1 MSAGSLSHHDVM
13 PVIERA
19 RSRAQE
25 AGHFPGRK
33 GARRALHIVHTE
45 ASLGW
50 GGQEIRI
57 LNEASGMIRRGHAVT
72 VLCPAHAKIYAEAH
86 RRGIPV
92 VALPIGRKSLRG
104 IAVLY
109 RWLSQHTPDVINTH
123 SSTDSWLVALAA
135 RALRRGPPMVRT
147 RHIST
152 PVPRNRFTRWL
163 YQNATAHIVTTGA
176 QTRNQL
182 ICDNGYVPERIT
194 PVPTGVDG
202 EYFRPGD
209 RGEARRLLGLPPEAT
224 LVGIVATLRSWKGH
238 RYLVEAFAGLSDPA
252 ARLVI
257 VGGGPQERALREQVA
272 AMGLAERVIM
282 PGNQAEVLPWLR
294 ALDVFVLPS
303 YGHEGVP
310 QALLQAMLCQLPVV
324 TTPVGGIL
332 EAVAHDES
340 ALVVE
345 PRNAEAL
352 RGALEQLL
360 GDAGL
365 RDRLGQC
372 ARGRAREF
380 FSFDAMLDKME
391 TIFLAC
397 AAPARSR

>member
-1 MSAGSLSHHDVM
+1 MSAGLLSHHEVTSVTD
-13 PVIERA
+13 RA
-19 RSRAQE
+19 RSRAPGAE
-25 AGHFPGRK
+25 HFPGRQ

-57 LNEASGMIRRGHAVT
+57 LNEAAGMMRRGHAVT
-72 VLCPAHAKIYAEAH
+72 VLCAAHAEIYAEAR

-92 VALPIGRKSLRG
+92 VALPIAKKSLRG

-135 RALRRGPPMVRT
+135 RALRWAPPMVRT

-163 YQNATAHIVTTGA
+163 YQNATTHIVTTGA

-182 ICDNGYVPERIT
+182 ICDNGYVPEHIT

-209 RGEARRLLGLPPEAT
+209 RGEARRLLGLPPEAR
-224 LVGIVATLRSWKGH
+224 LIGIVATLRSWKGH
-238 RYLVEAFAGLSDPA
+238 RYLVEAFARLSDRA

-257 VGGGPQERALREQVA
+257 VGGGPQEHALREQVA
-272 AMGLAERVIM
+272 ALDLADRVIM

-294 ALDVFVLPS
+294 AL
-303 YGHEGVP
+303 
-310 QALLQAMLCQLPVV
+310 
-324 TTPVGGIL
+324 
-332 EAVAHDES
+332 
-340 ALVVE
+340 
-345 PRNAEAL
+345 
-352 RGALEQLL
+352 
-360 GDAGL
+360 
-365 RDRLGQC
+365 
-372 ARGRAREF
+372 
-380 FSFDAMLDKME
+380 
-391 TIFLAC
+391 
-397 AAPARSR
+397 